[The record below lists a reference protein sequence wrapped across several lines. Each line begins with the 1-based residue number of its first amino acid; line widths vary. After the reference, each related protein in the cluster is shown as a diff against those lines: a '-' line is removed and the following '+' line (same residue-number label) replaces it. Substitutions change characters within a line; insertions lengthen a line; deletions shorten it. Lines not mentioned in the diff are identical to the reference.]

1 MSQNDFFQSGRYQ
14 SISLAGGELLLIK
27 EAFSSPE
34 SAELFIQLR
43 KHIAWS
49 QDEIY
54 VAGRRVLIPR
64 LQAWYGDAAYRY
76 SGLTMKPL
84 AWTPLLRR
92 IKQSVDAFSNCQ
104 FNSVLLNLYRDGN
117 DSMGWHSDDEP
128 ELGCNPV
135 IASLSLGASRA
146 FSLQQKKPGSDKL
159 KLQLNSGDLLI
170 MSGALQH
177 NWRHQLPKTRLAVGE
192 RINLTFR
199 SVVA

>member
-1 MSQNDFFQSGRYQ
+1 MSQDDFFQGGRYQ

-27 EAFSSPE
+27 EAFSSAE

-43 KHIAWS
+43 KHIPWS

-92 IKQSVDAFSNCQ
+92 IKQSVDAFSNSQ

-135 IASLSLGASRA
+135 IASLSLGASRT
-146 FSLQQKKPGSDKL
+146 FSLQQKKPGSDRL

-177 NWRHQLPKTRLAVGE
+177 NWRHQLPKTRLVVGE

-199 SVVA
+199 AVVD

>member
-27 EAFSSPE
+27 EAFPSAE
-34 SAELFIQLR
+34 SAELFNQLR

-135 IASLSLGASRA
+135 IASLRFG
-146 FSLQQKKPGSDKL
+146 G
-159 KLQLNSGDLLI
+159 
-170 MSGALQH
+170 
-177 NWRHQLPKTRLAVGE
+177 
-192 RINLTFR
+192 
-199 SVVA
+199 